1 MRLPDNVYNIMKWVF
16 LLVVPI
22 GTFITSIIA
31 AVATGD
37 PIAIIATIATGIETL
52 AGIVIKI
59 SDSNYR
65 KELEG

>member
-31 AVATGD
+31 TVATGD